1 MMASTDSPK
10 HLKVEAASSGDAE
23 HRGGKGALYI
33 GITIALAAAM
43 FAIGSFKAGYH
54 EDEIATFQLSNKLN
68 GYAVVEE
75 GVIYDGAEIWDA
87 YVDVQDGGAF
97 DYANVWANQAD
108 DVHPPLYYVLVHT
121 VSSLLPDL
129 PILWVGLLV
138 NVPICCIVYWQL
150 VWIARRLGMRDWMS
164 LAIPATFVLGQAFV
178 SYGVVFFRMYSLLTV
193 WTNLLVMLFMSS
205 DPEEDGGVR
214 YYVPFALTMLGGCL
228 TQYYFLV
235 FAFLACIVYAVA
247 VALARNWHKLFASL
261 GVAITSIL
269 VALAIFPAA
278 YHHIFGTSRGTGAF
292 RDLLHKDLIEG
303 LEEYFGYI
311 DAYVFGGLFIAVVI
325 AIVVLAI
332 AARRKGRIGLGSRK
346 VLSYCLLLIPA
357 IVYVLFNAKVSP
369 DLEGGTTMRYVVN
382 VCGLLYLASFGLLA
396 DMAGKV
402 APRTLASVCVAA
414 LAVAAMGLGW
424 RGGSSTMYLDEDVK
438 MECLEEQGDSFGV
451 YICDMDSKAWHL
463 KSNLQEVAEMDRIVF
478 LSIDDLDDYD
488 FESLDCD
495 SLTVFVDY
503 LYLED
508 YDVLEYAMDCTGT
521 SSCVRLFSAGNA
533 NVYRFD
539 W

>member
-1 MMASTDSPK
+1 
-10 HLKVEAASSGDAE
+10 
-23 HRGGKGALYI
+23 
-33 GITIALAAAM
+33 
-43 FAIGSFKAGYH
+43 
-54 EDEIATFQLSNKLN
+54 
-68 GYAVVEE
+68 
-75 GVIYDGAEIWDA
+75 
-87 YVDVQDGGAF
+87 
-97 DYANVWANQAD
+97 
-108 DVHPPLYYVLVHT
+108 
-121 VSSLLPDL
+121 
-129 PILWVGLLV
+129 
-138 NVPICCIVYWQL
+138 
-150 VWIARRLGMRDWMS
+150 MRDWMS